1 MSKAIN
7 SDYVMKQDEI
17 NELKNEFNKDKNI
30 MGKMPDIGELLKAEI
45 IKGGKKHFYFNI
57 PGFFD
62 PDRGFLKCLAEIYQR
77 YIEIKDKTQKDL
89 MPFTILMQQPFEKI
103 MKYLEITPGT
113 FLHQSLSVLYS
124 FVFGFGIGVL
134 VCGLYL
140 INPVVGG
147 IAAGA
152 TLVGSAISYYEIYK
166 ANNNYKNKEYLNN
179 QGILLISKIKELFK
193 KDYNRLLTECDC
205 NIIEIIVDESFN
217 SILDGIFNFEEKKK
231 NSIIVNYWNIPEI
244 VKAKRI
250 KDFPENIKGM
260 YSYIVNNL
268 KFCSDADEFF
278 AMYEELNRQY
288 HQTYQESKK
297 VIIKANKFDEI
308 YKILDEI
315 EKYEKINPNHPE
327 ISKLNKKLR
336 EIRKYN

>member
-1 MSKAIN
+1 MTKAIN

-17 NELKNEFNKDKNI
+17 NDLKSEFNKDKNI
-30 MGKMPDIGELLKAEI
+30 MGKIPDIGELLRAEI

-62 PDRGFLKCLAEIYQR
+62 PDRGFLKCLTEIYQR
-77 YIEIKDKTQKDL
+77 YIEIKDKTIKDL

-103 MKYLEITPGT
+103 MKYLKITPGT
-113 FLHQSLSVLYS
+113 FLHQSLSILYG

-134 VCGLYL
+134 AYGLYL
-140 INPVVGG
+140 INPVVGS
-147 IAAGA
+147 IVAGA
-152 TLVGSAISYYEIYK
+152 AVVGSAIEYYELYK
-166 ANNNYKNKEYLNN
+166 ANEHYKYKEYLYN

-217 SILDGIFNFEEKKK
+217 SILDGIFNFDEKKK

-260 YSYIVNNL
+260 YSYIIDNL
-268 KFCSDADEFF
+268 QFCSDTEEFL
-278 AMYEELNRQY
+278 AMYEELNRKY
-288 HQTYQESKK
+288 HQTYQDSKK
-297 VIIKANKFDEI
+297 VIVKANKLDEI
-308 YKILDEI
+308 NKILDEI
-315 EKYEKINPNHPE
+315 EKYEKIDPNHPE
-327 ISKLNKKLR
+327 IPKLNKKIR